1 METEKLELLLKN
13 QVAIM
18 QSLAILDLPRP
29 TKQLLDEQIYATRKE
44 LNMY

>member
-1 METEKLELLLKN
+1 MEKSKLELLLKN

-18 QSLAILDLPRP
+18 QVIAQLDMPRP
-29 TKQLLDEQIYATRKE
+29 SKQLLDEQIYATRKE